1 MRVSVPAK
9 QRIAVV
15 SPFLDRRHGTER
27 CILEQIERL
36 AREPDWEVHLYAQ
49 RVEDLETARFGEG
62 PASAA
67 RPGAV
72 VWHRVSS
79 IPGPHLLRFGWWYCA
94 NRFARWRDAKFRRLR
109 FDVVYS
115 PGINCADA
123 DAICVH
129 ACFSALEERS
139 RNAPA
144 AGDSG
149 IRPLARRLHRKL
161 YYSLLSRL
169 ERRLYSQR
177 SIALAAVSRRTASEL
192 ERLFGRSDV
201 RVIPNAVDHEAFH
214 PAARVARRSEAR
226 KQFGYREEDF
236 VALLISNDWRMKGLP
251 TLLEAVAQ
259 CGELPVRLLVVG
271 QDDPDPYVL
280 PANPLGIRDRLQFA
294 PPSAD
299 VLGFYAAA
307 DAYASPTLEDSFGLP
322 ALEAMACGLPVITSV
337 ESGVAE
343 VITGSVD
350 GFVLCDPLDSLELAR
365 LITLLYEQP
374 DLRRGIGE
382 RASRTAHQY
391 TWDRNAS
398 ETMKFLKDASLAKR
412 KPIPS

>member
-36 AREPDWEVHLYAQ
+36 ARDPDWEVHLYAQ
-49 RVEDLETARFGEG
+49 RADDLETARFGEG

-72 VWHRVSS
+72 FWHRVSS
-79 IPGPHLLRFGWWYCA
+79 IPGPHLLRFGWWYFA
-94 NRFARWRDAKFRRLR
+94 NRFVRWRDAKFRRLR
-109 FDVVYS
+109 FDLVYS

-129 ACFSALEERS
+129 ACFSAIEERS

-149 IRPLARRLHRKL
+149 ILPLARRLHRKL

-177 SIALAAVSRRTASEL
+177 NIALAAVSHRTASEL

-201 RVIPNAVDHEAFH
+201 RVIPNAVDHTAFH
-214 PAARVARRSEAR
+214 PTARLARRSEAR

-236 VALLISNDWRMKGLP
+236 VALLIGNDWRMKGLP

-259 CGELPVRLLVVG
+259 CGELPARLLVVG
-271 QDDPDPYVL
+271 QDDSRPYVRC
-280 PANPLGIRDRLQFA
+280 AHQLGVADRLQFA

-322 ALEAMACGLPVITSV
+322 VLEAMACGLPVITSV

-343 VITGSVD
+343 VITGGVD
-350 GFVLCDPLDSLELAR
+350 GFILSDPLDSGELAR
-365 LITLLYEQP
+365 LTALLYENH

-382 RASRTAHQY
+382 RAANTAHQC
-391 TWDRNAS
+391 TWERNAT
-398 ETMKFLKDASLAKR
+398 ETMEFLKSALEAKR
-412 KPIPS
+412 KGVPS